1 MSSAYQKPINIPPE
15 FPAILKAFTREILRA
30 QPANIY
36 EFGARYFAG
45 LQGGE
50 TEADLLGR
58 LESAMN
64 APDRTSASQA
74 KGGID
79 VEETAVMMDLAT
91 ATSAELEP
99 ILMSKPS
106 QCRWPRPGLGWD
118 GMMWVG
124 VACRAWGLVDRCCL
138 LVPVMVLRSVPLWR
152 YCVWPPTATDHSPVQ
167 SIPLRPF
174 GSCCRPM
181 AQGQLYRGARA
192 RQWELFIE
200 ADRDRSGFLDRQELT
215 SVLRNANLR
224 LSDRQIRQILAEADE
239 NDDDVIQYKEFLPI
253 MVDVMQSIKAKEQA
267 KAMMHGVESMVR
279 TEVESMLLHGLPQE
293 ELQALMLKVF
303 RKADAD
309 GSGTLNRHEFKEAL
323 KAAELGLTRK
333 DINLIL
339 SHIDVDKDGLVSYEE
354 FIPVCFQVLVERFKD
369 EIVVNDIL
377 SNTDELQQMLLTAF
391 RDADSENTGLLTQ
404 RQVKAI
410 FKELS
415 YQALG
420 LTTLQTVSLLSQA
433 PTTPDGMVQYIQ
445 FVPLAASIIR
455 SMNDVESMKSRM
467 SAIKA
472 VAEAGGIQA
481 LGALDLEQLR
491 AVLSDSF
498 QRVDEE
504 GTGQLTLPQVTEV
517 IESLNS
523 LAPEANL
530 ALSEQHMKAMFAAID
545 ADESGT
551 VDWTELVNFICD
563 ALEHVEREAYIANM
577 GVGAEQGEGG
587 EAVPY
592 VVVLSWWGDD
602 AGRRKTG
609 GWDRLASD
617 CLYGGRGVRARWPF

>member
-1 MSSAYQKPINIPPE
+1 MSSTYQKPINIPPA

-50 TEADLLGR
+50 TEVDVLGR
-58 LESAMN
+58 LEGAMQ
-64 APDRTSASQA
+64 AHASTSTSQA
-74 KGGID
+74 KGGLD
-79 VEETAVMMDLAT
+79 VEEAAVMIDIAT
-91 ATSAELEP
+91 ASSADLEP
-99 ILMSKPS
+99 VLMK
-106 QCRWPRPGLGWD
+106 
-118 GMMWVG
+118 
-124 VACRAWGLVDRCCL
+124 
-138 LVPVMVLRSVPLWR
+138 
-152 YCVWPPTATDHSPVQ
+152 
-167 SIPLRPF
+167 
-174 GSCCRPM
+174 
-181 AQGQLYRGARA
+181 
-192 RQWELFIE
+192 LFIE
-200 ADRDRSGFLDRQELT
+200 ADKDHSGFLDRQEFT

-253 MVDVMQSIKAKEQA
+253 MVDILQSIKAKEQA
-267 KAMMHGVESMVR
+267 KAMMHGVETMVR
-279 TEVESMLLHGLPQE
+279 TEVETMLLHGLPQE

-303 RKADAD
+303 KKADAD
-309 GSGTLNRHEFKEAL
+309 GSGQLNRHEFKEAL

-339 SHIDVDKDGLVSYEE
+339 SHIDIDKDGLVSYEE

-377 SNTDELQQMLLTAF
+377 GNTDELQQMLLTAF
-391 RDADSENTGLLTQ
+391 QEADPDNTGLLTQ

-415 YQALG
+415 YRALG
-420 LTTLQTVSLLSQA
+420 LTTLQTVSLISQA

-455 SMNDVESMKSRM
+455 SMNDVETMKSRM

-472 VAEAGGIQA
+472 VAAAGGIQA
-481 LGALDLEQLR
+481 LGALDLDTLR
-491 AVLSDSF
+491 AVLSDAF

-504 GTGQLTLPQVTEV
+504 GTGQLALPQVMEV

-523 LAPEANL
+523 LAPDANL
-530 ALSEQHMKAMFAAID
+530 ELSDQHMKAMFAAID
-545 ADESGT
+545 VDESGT
-551 VDWTELVNFICD
+551 VDWTELVNFLCD
-563 ALEHVEREAYIANM
+563 ALEHVEREAYIASM
-577 GVGAEQGEGG
+577 GVGVGAIEEGG
-587 EAVPY
+587 GEEEEMD
-592 VVVLSWWGDD
+592 G
-602 AGRRKTG
+602 
-609 GWDRLASD
+609 
-617 CLYGGRGVRARWPF
+617 

>member
-1 MSSAYQKPINIPPE
+1 MSSAYQKPINIPAD

-45 LQGGE
+45 LQGGQ
-50 TEADLLGR
+50 TEADILGR
-58 LESAMN
+58 LESVMN
-64 APDRTSASQA
+64 PAEPASTSQA
-74 KGGID
+74 RGGMD
-79 VEETAVMMDLAT
+79 VEEAAVMIDIASAT
-91 ATSAELEP
+91 PAELEP
-99 ILMSKPS
+99 VLMK
-106 QCRWPRPGLGWD
+106 
-118 GMMWVG
+118 
-124 VACRAWGLVDRCCL
+124 
-138 LVPVMVLRSVPLWR
+138 
-152 YCVWPPTATDHSPVQ
+152 
-167 SIPLRPF
+167 
-174 GSCCRPM
+174 
-181 AQGQLYRGARA
+181 
-192 RQWELFIE
+192 LFIE
-200 ADRDRSGFLDRQELT
+200 ADRDHSGFLDRQEFT
-215 SVLRNANLR
+215 AVLRNANLR

-253 MVDVMQSIKAKEQA
+253 MVDILQSIKAKEQA
-267 KAMMHGVESMVR
+267 KAMMHGVETMVR
-279 TEVESMLLHGLPQE
+279 TEVETMLLHGLPQE

-303 RKADAD
+303 KKADTD
-309 GSGTLNRHEFKEAL
+309 GSGQLNRHEFKDAL

-339 SHIDVDKDGLVSYEE
+339 SHIDADRDGLVSYEE

-377 SNTDELQQMLLTAF
+377 GNTDELQQMLLAAF
-391 RDADSENTGLLTQ
+391 RDADPDNAGLLPQ
-404 RQVKAI
+404 RTVKAV

-455 SMNDVESMKSRM
+455 SMNDVEAMKGRM
-467 SAIKA
+467 AAIKA
-472 VAEAGGIQA
+472 VAEAGGIRA

-491 AVLSDSF
+491 AVLSDAF
-498 QRVDEE
+498 QSVD
-504 GTGQLTLPQVTEV
+504 GDGSGQLSLPQVVEV

-530 ALSEQHMKAMFAAID
+530 ELSDQHMKAMFAAID

-577 GVGAEQGEGG
+577 GAGGTGEEEGEEGG
-587 EAVPY
+587 DGEEEEEA
-592 VVVLSWWGDD
+592 
-602 AGRRKTG
+602 
-609 GWDRLASD
+609 
-617 CLYGGRGVRARWPF
+617 